1 MSTQSPLL
9 KKLSTRYTIMRG
21 VEVLL
26 IALAAGLLVWAI
38 TDWIA
43 TDTIGRTIGVTLGTA
58 FAALLSLMRTKVLS
72 PAAPFL
78 IHHLNNR
85 YPQLQASADLL
96 LADES
101 TLSLIQKI
109 QLARVQSQLQLIY
122 PEIKLPHQLRVASLT
137 LLGSV
142 AISALLM
149 AFQSASQNETN
160 ELVNQ
165 VQATAIDQQAAR
177 LNSLQVTIIPPA
189 YTGLASRKAEDA
201 NLNVQQNSKVMWS
214 AKFSTAVQAWL
225 VFSGRD
231 SIALAEQGGVYTTQ
245 KIISEAGFYQ
255 LAWNTLGKSVYTDF
269 FKIEVIK
276 DQAPQIE
283 ITNLEQFTRLKQT
296 DSWSVPVKTNLR
308 DDYGLTDAQII
319 ATVSKGSGESVKFR
333 EEKLRFS
340 SPQTISGK
348 QVEANLTMNLHTLG
362 LEPGDELYFYV
373 EARDNQQP
381 TSNYN
386 RTETYFI
393 AIQDTTQYQAVDED
407 GLGVDLMPEYF
418 RSQRQIIIDT
428 EKLLKEKK
436 KISAQQFKSTSNEL
450 GYDQKVLRLRYGQF
464 MGEEFEDQIGG
475 GAISLEDDHDDET
488 AEETV
493 KRFGHQHD
501 TENEHNLVDQKKAA
515 VPHNHNHEQNG
526 EEEKDPLA
534 AFAHQHDDGEV
545 ATFFIESMRTKLKA
559 ALTVMWD
566 AELYLRLY
574 EPEKS
579 LPHQYTALKLL
590 KEISNDSRIYVHRTG
605 FEPPPLKEEKRLS
618 GDLTEI
624 NSATTNTRK
633 LAEESYPAI
642 RQAQQILEQ
651 LLESNTAP
659 TVAQK
664 KILTNAGT
672 ELATVVLEQPGKYLQ
687 GLSLLKSITE
697 GTIQADEQKKAWLT
711 LRKIFWQIVPASPTS
726 PIQKG
731 RTVHPLD
738 EQFLQNLVNE

>member
-9 KKLSTRYTIMRG
+9 KKLSTRYTIMRS

-43 TDTIGRTIGVTLGTA
+43 TDTIGRTIGVTLGAA
-58 FAALLSLMRTKVLS
+58 FAALLSLMRTKILS

-78 IHHLNNR
+78 IRHLNNR

-101 TLSLIQKI
+101 GLSLIQKI

-122 PEIKLPHQLRVASLT
+122 PEIKLPHQLRIASLT

-149 AFQSASQNETN
+149 AFQSASKKETN

-165 VQATAIDQQAAR
+165 VQATAADPQAAR
-177 LNSLQVTIIPPA
+177 LNSLQVTITPPA

-201 NLNVQQNSKVMWS
+201 NLNVQQNSKVVWS

-231 SIALAEQGGVYTTQ
+231 SIALTEQGGVYTIQ
-245 KIISEAGFYQ
+245 KVITEAGFYQ
-255 LAWNTLGKSVYTDF
+255 LAWSSLGKTVYTDF

-276 DQAPQIE
+276 DQGPQIE
-283 ITNLEQFTRLKQT
+283 IINLEQFTRLKQT

-340 SPQTISGK
+340 SPQTILGK
-348 QVEANLTMNLHTLG
+348 QVAANLTMNLHTLG

-381 TSNYN
+381 ISNYN

-436 KISAQQFKSTSNEL
+436 KVSIQQFKSTSNEL

-475 GAISLEDDHDDET
+475 GVLSPDELENET
-488 AEETV
+488 AEETA
-493 KRFGHQHD
+493 KRMSHQHD
-501 TENEHNLVDQKKAA
+501 TENEHNLVEQKKPVAD
-515 VPHNHNHEQNG
+515 NHNHDD
-526 EEEKDPLA
+526 EKAENPLA

-566 AELYLRLY
+566 AELHLRLY

-579 LPHQYTALKLL
+579 LPYQYTALKLL

-624 NSATTNTRK
+624 NSAATNTRK

-659 TVAQK
+659 TAAQK
-664 KILTNAGT
+664 KILTSSGT
-672 ELATVVLEQPGKYLQ
+672 ELATVVLEQPGKYLE
-687 GLSLLKSITE
+687 GLSLLKAVSE
-697 GTIQADEQKKAWLT
+697 GTVQADEQKKAWLT

>member
-9 KKLSTRYTIMRG
+9 KKLSTRYTIMRS

-26 IALAAGLLVWAI
+26 IALAAGLLVWAV

-43 TDTIGRTIGVTLGTA
+43 TDTIGRTIGVTLGAA
-58 FAALLSLMRTKVLS
+58 FAALLSLMRTKILS

-78 IHHLNNR
+78 IRHLNNR

-149 AFQSASQNETN
+149 AFQSASKKETD

-165 VQATAIDQQAAR
+165 VQATAADPQAAR

-189 YTGLASRKAEDA
+189 YTGLVSRKAEDA
-201 NLNVQQNSKVMWS
+201 NLNVQQNSKVVWS
-214 AKFSTAVQAWL
+214 ANFSTAVQAWL

-231 SIALAEQGGVYTTQ
+231 SIALTEQGKVYTAQ

-255 LAWNTLGKSVYTDF
+255 LAWNSLGKTVYTDF

-348 QVEANLTMNLHTLG
+348 QVDANLTMNLHTLG

-386 RTETYFI
+386 RTETFFI
-393 AIQDTTQYQAVDED
+393 AIQDTTQYETVDED

-436 KISAQQFKSTSNEL
+436 KVSIQQFKSTSNEL

-475 GAISLEDDHDDET
+475 GVLSPDELENET
-488 AEETV
+488 AEETA
-493 KRFGHQHD
+493 KRMSHQHD
-501 TENEHNLVDQKKAA
+501 TENEHNLVEQKKPVAD
-515 VPHNHNHEQNG
+515 NHNHDD
-526 EEEKDPLA
+526 EKDENPLA

-566 AELYLRLY
+566 AELHLRLY

-579 LPHQYTALKLL
+579 LPYQYTALKLL

-697 GTIQADEQKKAWLT
+697 GTVQADEQKKAWLT

>member
-9 KKLSTRYTIMRG
+9 KKLSTRYTIMRS

-43 TDTIGRTIGVTLGTA
+43 TDTIGRTIGVTLGAA
-58 FAALLSLMRTKVLS
+58 FAALLSLMRTKILS

-78 IHHLNNR
+78 IRHLNNR

-149 AFQSASQNETN
+149 AFQSASKKETD

-165 VQATAIDQQAAR
+165 VQATAADPQAAR

-189 YTGLASRKAEDA
+189 YTGLVSRKAEDA
-201 NLNVQQNSKVMWS
+201 NLNVQQNSKVVWS
-214 AKFSTAVQAWL
+214 ANFSTAVQAWL

-231 SIALAEQGGVYTTQ
+231 SIALTEQGKVYTAQ

-255 LAWNTLGKSVYTDF
+255 LAWNSLGKTVYTDF

-348 QVEANLTMNLHTLG
+348 QVDANLTMNLHTLG

-373 EARDNQQP
+373 EVRDNQQP

-393 AIQDTTQYQAVDED
+393 AIQDTTQYQTVDED

-436 KISAQQFKSTSNEL
+436 KISVQQFKSTSNEL

-475 GAISLEDDHDDET
+475 GVLSPDELENET
-488 AEETV
+488 AEETA
-493 KRFGHQHD
+493 KRMSHQHD
-501 TENEHNLVDQKKAA
+501 TENEHNLVEQKKPVAD
-515 VPHNHNHEQNG
+515 NHNHDD
-526 EEEKDPLA
+526 EKAENPLA

-579 LPHQYTALKLL
+579 LPYQYTALKLL

-624 NSATTNTRK
+624 NSAATNTRK

-697 GTIQADEQKKAWLT
+697 GT
-711 LRKIFWQIVPASPTS
+711 VP
-726 PIQKG
+726 
-731 RTVHPLD
+731 
-738 EQFLQNLVNE
+738 

>member
-9 KKLSTRYTIMRG
+9 KKLSTRYTIMRS

-43 TDTIGRTIGVTLGTA
+43 TDTIGRTIGVTLGAA
-58 FAALLSLMRTKVLS
+58 FAALLSLMRTKILS

-78 IHHLNNR
+78 IRHLNNR

-122 PEIKLPHQLRVASLT
+122 PEIKLPHQLRIASLT

-149 AFQSASQNETN
+149 AFQSASKKETD

-165 VQATAIDQQAAR
+165 VQATAADPQAAR
-177 LNSLQVTIIPPA
+177 LNSLQVTITPPA

-201 NLNVQQNSKVMWS
+201 NLNVQQNSKVVWS
-214 AKFSTAVQAWL
+214 ANFSTTVQAWL

-231 SIALAEQGGVYTTQ
+231 SIALTEQGGVYTAQ
-245 KIISEAGFYQ
+245 KVISEAGFYQ
-255 LAWNTLGKSVYTDF
+255 LAWSSLGKTVYTDF

-276 DQAPQIE
+276 DQGPQIE
-283 ITNLEQFTRLKQT
+283 IINLEQFTRLKQT

-348 QVEANLTMNLHTLG
+348 QVDANLTMNLHTLG

-373 EARDNQQP
+373 EVRDNQQP

-393 AIQDTTQYQAVDED
+393 AIQDTTQYQTVDED

-436 KISAQQFKSTSNEL
+436 KISVQQFKSTSNEL

-475 GAISLEDDHDDET
+475 GVLSPDELENET
-488 AEETV
+488 AEETA
-493 KRFGHQHD
+493 KRMSHQHD
-501 TENEHNLVDQKKAA
+501 TENEHNLVEQKKPVAD
-515 VPHNHNHEQNG
+515 NHNHDD
-526 EEEKDPLA
+526 EKAENPLA

-566 AELYLRLY
+566 AELHLRLY

-579 LPHQYTALKLL
+579 LPYQYTALKLL

-624 NSATTNTRK
+624 NSAATNTRK

-659 TVAQK
+659 TAAQK
-664 KILTNAGT
+664 KILTSSGT
-672 ELATVVLEQPGKYLQ
+672 ELATVVLEQPGKYLE
-687 GLSLLKSITE
+687 GLSLLKAVSE
-697 GTIQADEQKKAWLT
+697 GTVQADEQKKAWLT

>member
-26 IALAAGLLVWAI
+26 IALAAGLLAWAI

-96 LADES
+96 LADEL
-101 TLSLIQKI
+101 TLTVIQKI
-109 QLARVQSQLQLIY
+109 QLARVQNQLQLIY

-137 LLGSV
+137 LLCSV

-149 AFQSASQNETN
+149 AFQSTSKEEAD

-165 VQATAIDQQAAR
+165 VQVTAADPQAAK
-177 LNSLQVTIIPPA
+177 LNALQIIITPPA
-189 YTGLASRKAEDA
+189 YTGLASRKSENA
-201 NLNVQQNSKVMWS
+201 NLNVQEGSKVMWS
-214 AKFSTAVQAWL
+214 AKFSATVQAWL

-231 SIALAEQGGVYTTQ
+231 SIPLTEQGGVYTTQ
-245 KIISEAGFYQ
+245 KDISEAGFYQ
-255 LAWNTLGKSVYTDF
+255 MAWSTLNKPVYTDF
-269 FKIEVIK
+269 FKIEVIS

-296 DSWSVPVKTNLR
+296 DSWSVPVTANLR
-308 DDYGLTDAQII
+308 DDYGLTDTQII

-348 QVEANLTMNLHTLG
+348 RIDAKLTLNLQTLG

-393 AIQDTTQYQAVDED
+393 AIQDTTQYQTVDED

-475 GAISLEDDHDDET
+475 AVLSSDELENET
-488 AEETV
+488 AEETA
-493 KRFGHQHD
+493 KRMSHQHD
-501 TENEHNLVDQKKAA
+501 TENEHNLVEQKKPVAD
-515 VPHNHNHEQNG
+515 NHNHG
-526 EEEKDPLA
+526 DEKDDDPLA

-579 LPHQYTALKLL
+579 LPYQYTALKLL

-624 NSATTNTRK
+624 NSASTKTRK

-659 TVAQK
+659 TAAQK

-672 ELATVVLEQPGKYLQ
+672 ELATVVLEQPGKYLE
-687 GLSLLKSITE
+687 GLSLLKAITE
-697 GTIQADEQKKAWLT
+697 GTVQADEQKKAWLT

-726 PIQKG
+726 PIQKA

>member
-1 MSTQSPLL
+1 MSTHTSPLL
-9 KKLSTRYTIMRG
+9 KKLSTRYTLIRG
-21 VEVLL
+21 VEVVLL
-26 IALAAGLLVWAI
+26 AMAAGLLAWGITGLMWGQSSQIAMAI
-38 TDWIA
+38 
-43 TDTIGRTIGVTLGTA
+43 V
-58 FAALLSLMRTKVLS
+58 AALVAGVLAAFRAKIFS
-72 PAAPFL
+72 PPAPFL
-78 IHHLNNR
+78 IHYLNNR
-85 YPQLQASADLL
+85 YPQVQASADLL
-96 LADES
+96 LTEES
-101 TLSLIQKI
+101 TLSVIQKI
-109 QLARVQSQLQLIY
+109 QLARVQSQLQEIY
-122 PEIKLPHQLRVASLT
+122 PEIKLPHHLRVASLT
-137 LLGSV
+137 LLGSAV
-142 AISALLM
+142 VSALLM
-149 AFQSASQNETN
+149 AFQSSSKKETD
-160 ELVNQ
+160 ELVSQ
-165 VQATAIDQQAAR
+165 VQPTAANPQAAK
-177 LNSLQVTIIPPA
+177 LNALQIIITPPA
-189 YTGLASRKAEDA
+189 YTGLASRKSENA
-201 NLNVQQNSKVMWS
+201 NLNVQEGSKVMWS
-214 AKFSTAVQAWL
+214 AKFSATVQAWL

-231 SIALAEQGGVYTTQ
+231 SIPLTEQGGVYTTQ
-245 KIISEAGFYQ
+245 KNIIETGFYQ
-255 LAWNTLGKSVYTDF
+255 LAWRTLDKPVYTDF
-269 FKIEVIK
+269 FKIEVIN

-296 DSWSVPVKTNLR
+296 DSWSVPVTANLR

-348 QVEANLTMNLHTLG
+348 RIDAKLTLNLQTLG

-381 TSNYN
+381 ASNYN

-393 AIQDTTQYQAVDED
+393 AIQDTTQYQEVDED

-436 KISAQQFKSTSNEL
+436 KISTQQFKSTSNEL

-475 GAISLEDDHDDET
+475 AVVSPEELENET
-488 AEETV
+488 AEETA
-493 KRFGHQHD
+493 KRMSHQHD
-501 TENEHNLVDQKKAA
+501 TENEHNLVEQKKPVAD
-515 VPHNHNHEQNG
+515 NHNHG
-526 EEEKDPLA
+526 EEKDQDDPLA

-579 LPHQYTALKLL
+579 LPYQYTALKLL

-618 GDLTEI
+618 GDLSEI
-624 NSATTNTRK
+624 NSGSTNTRK
-633 LAEESYPAI
+633 TTQETYPAI
-642 RQAQQILEQ
+642 RQARQILEQ
-651 LLESNTAP
+651 LIESNTAP
-659 TVAQK
+659 TEAQK
-664 KILTNAGT
+664 KILMSAGT
-672 ELATVVLEQPGKYLQ
+672 ELTAVVLEQPGKYLE
-687 GLSLLKSITE
+687 GLSLLKAATE
-697 GTIQADEQKKAWLT
+697 GSVLESEQRKTWLT
-711 LRKIFWQIVPASPTS
+711 LRKIFWQIVPESPAT

-731 RTVHPLD
+731 RTAHPLD
-738 EQFLQNLVNE
+738 EQFLQNLVNR

>member
-9 KKLSTRYTIMRG
+9 KKLSTRYTIMRS

-43 TDTIGRTIGVTLGTA
+43 TDTIGRTIGVTLGAA
-58 FAALLSLMRTKVLS
+58 FAALLSLMRTKILS

-78 IHHLNNR
+78 IRHLNNR

-101 TLSLIQKI
+101 GLSLIQKI

-122 PEIKLPHQLRVASLT
+122 PEIKLPHQLRIASLT

-149 AFQSASQNETN
+149 AFQSASKKETN

-165 VQATAIDQQAAR
+165 VQATAADPQAAK
-177 LNSLQVTIIPPA
+177 LNSLQVTITPPA

-201 NLNVQQNSKVMWS
+201 NLNVQQNSKVVWS
-214 AKFSTAVQAWL
+214 AKFSTTVQAWL

-231 SIALAEQGGVYTTQ
+231 SIALMEQGGVYTIQ
-245 KIISEAGFYQ
+245 KVITEAGFYQ
-255 LAWNTLGKSVYTDF
+255 LAWSSLGKTVYTDF

-276 DQAPQIE
+276 DQGPQIE
-283 ITNLEQFTRLKQT
+283 IINLEQFTRLKQT

-340 SPQTISGK
+340 SPQTILGK
-348 QVEANLTMNLHTLG
+348 QVAANLTMNLHTLG

-381 TSNYN
+381 ISNYN

-436 KISAQQFKSTSNEL
+436 KVSIQQFKSTSNEL

-475 GAISLEDDHDDET
+475 GVLSPDELENET
-488 AEETV
+488 AEETA
-493 KRFGHQHD
+493 KRMSHQHD
-501 TENEHNLVDQKKAA
+501 TENEHNLVEQKKPVAD
-515 VPHNHNHEQNG
+515 NHNHDD
-526 EEEKDPLA
+526 EKAENPLA

-566 AELYLRLY
+566 AELHLRLY

-579 LPHQYTALKLL
+579 LPYQYTALKLL

-624 NSATTNTRK
+624 NSAATNTRK

-659 TVAQK
+659 TAAQK
-664 KILTNAGT
+664 KILTSSGT
-672 ELATVVLEQPGKYLQ
+672 ELATVVLEQPGKYLE
-687 GLSLLKSITE
+687 GLSLLKAVSE
-697 GTIQADEQKKAWLT
+697 GTVQADEQKKAWLT

>member
-9 KKLSTRYTIMRG
+9 KKLSTRYTIMRS

-43 TDTIGRTIGVTLGTA
+43 TDTIGRTIGVTLGAA
-58 FAALLSLMRTKVLS
+58 FAALLSLMRTKILS

-78 IHHLNNR
+78 IRHLNNR

-122 PEIKLPHQLRVASLT
+122 PEIKLPHQLRIASLT

-149 AFQSASQNETN
+149 AFQSASKKETD

-165 VQATAIDQQAAR
+165 VQATAADPQAAR
-177 LNSLQVTIIPPA
+177 LNSLQVTITPPA

-201 NLNVQQNSKVMWS
+201 NLNVQQNSKVVWS

-231 SIALAEQGGVYTTQ
+231 SIALTEQGKVYTAQ

-255 LAWNTLGKSVYTDF
+255 LAWNSLGKTVYTDF

-348 QVEANLTMNLHTLG
+348 QVAANLTMNLHTLG

-393 AIQDTTQYQAVDED
+393 AIQDTTQYQTVDED

-436 KISAQQFKSTSNEL
+436 KVSIQQFKSTSNEL

-475 GAISLEDDHDDET
+475 GVLSPDELENET
-488 AEETV
+488 AEETA
-493 KRFGHQHD
+493 KRMSHQHD
-501 TENEHNLVDQKKAA
+501 TENEHNLVEQKKPVAD
-515 VPHNHNHEQNG
+515 NHNHDD
-526 EEEKDPLA
+526 EKAENPLA

-579 LPHQYTALKLL
+579 LPYQYTALKLL

-624 NSATTNTRK
+624 NSAATNTRK

-659 TVAQK
+659 TAAQK
-664 KILTNAGT
+664 KILTSSGT
-672 ELATVVLEQPGKYLQ
+672 ELATVVLEQPGKYLE
-687 GLSLLKSITE
+687 GLSLLKAVSE
-697 GTIQADEQKKAWLT
+697 GTVQADEQKKAWLT